1 MCFCQGDAVKK
12 EDVSPSTFGSQIYG
26 TTKIVPHLAHPTAHL
41 RTGSFFNPRCRALG
55 IDAVLVPW
63 DVTPESLPAAWVG
76 LRNTQNV
83 PGVVVTL
90 PHKQA
95 VAALCELRTGA
106 AAKLNVANVA
116 RRLPDGRFEAD
127 MLDGAAFVAGLKA
140 EGHALAGKRA
150 LLLGA
155 GGAATAIALALAEAD
170 IASLAIANR
179 STDKAAALADRIT
192 SLCPDKRI
200 YAGEAN
206 ARGYDLVVN
215 ATSLGMHEGD
225 PLPVA
230 PESIAPGC
238 LVAEIVMQPDVTALL
253 RVAQARGAVT
263 HRGVHMILA
272 QIDALIVALFGPG
285 ALNSSDNR
293 I

>member
-1 MCFCQGDAVKK
+1 MKK
-12 EDVSPSTFGSQIYG
+12 EDTSPSTSGAQIGG

-41 RTGSFFNPRCRALG
+41 RTGAFFNPRCRALG

-63 DVTPESLPAAWVG
+63 DVTPEKLPTAWEG
-76 LRNTQNV
+76 LRNTENV

-90 PHKQA
+90 PHKPA

-106 AAKLNVANVA
+106 SAKLNVANVA
-116 RRLPDGRFEAD
+116 RRLPDGRFEGD

-140 EGHALAGKRA
+140 EGHVLAGKRA

-170 IASLAIANR
+170 IESLAIANR
-179 STDKAAALADRIT
+179 SIEKAETLADRIAA
-192 SLCPDKRI
+192 LCPGKRI
-200 YAGEAN
+200 RAGKAD

-215 ATSLGMHEGD
+215 ATSLGMHDGD

-253 RVAQARGAVT
+253 RAAQSRGAVT

-272 QIDALIVALFGPG
+272 QIDALIATLFGPG
-285 ALNSSDNR
+285 VLKSSNN
-293 I
+293 